1 MTPEIALTTIQLVL
15 ARPEPADLRRIHH
28 FTAQTGEQV
37 EEVSYIVKL
46 YIESPPVYDNMGLEL
61 YVGDEQIRKYSQFKN
76 GIYFKV
82 NDPQQLSALEGQ
94 PVRFRRPGSGEFINT
109 GVSFPTEDV
118 SSRSP
123 RSLESAQRTELPTQE
138 EVLRE

>member
-28 FTAQTGEQV
+28 FTAQTGERI

-46 YIESPPVYDNMGLEL
+46 YIESPPVYNSMGLEL

-82 NDPQQLSALEGQ
+82 NDPQQLAALEGQ
-94 PVRFRRPGSGEFINT
+94 PVRFRRPGSEEFINT
-109 GVSFPTEDV
+109 GVSFPSEDV
-118 SSRSP
+118 SDRSQ
-123 RSLESAQRTELPTQE
+123 RFLESAERTELPTQE